1 MKKNEEQERGG
12 TEDDKKKDK
21 KITENHFSQ
30 LLILIHYNCAHK
42 CIKALQWWDL
52 YAALHV

>member
-1 MKKNEEQERGG
+1 MKKMRNRKEEELKM
-12 TEDDKKKDK
+12 KKKDK

-52 YAALHV
+52 